1 MQGGGGGGGGGLVD
15 GKCKREKEMEWQNNS
30 VCLCGRRGSLPM
42 EMGEIKIEMDRRGE
56 ERGRGC
62 NELMTVLT
70 TRCLLSPAQTQPM
83 K

>member
-1 MQGGGGGGGGGLVD
+1 MQ
-15 GKCKREKEMEWQNNS
+15 REKEKECEGGVEETEGQQRNGNRTAIGPLRWREGIND
-30 VCLCGRRGSLPM
+30 R
-42 EMGEIKIEMDRRGE
+42 MDRRG
-56 ERGRGC
+56 RGF

>member
-1 MQGGGGGGGGGLVD
+1 MKVVQGTD
-15 GKCKREKEMEWQNNS
+15 GECKRKKKAEEEKEGYRGR
-30 VCLCGRRGSLPM
+30 VGVFVLCD
-42 EMGEIKIEMDRRGE
+42 EDGEIKLEMDRKGE
-56 ERGRGC
+56 MSRGRF

>member
-1 MQGGGGGGGGGLVD
+1 MKMGGGDKDRD
-15 GKCKREKEMEWQNNS
+15 GEE
-30 VCLCGRRGSLPM
+30 RR
-42 EMGEIKIEMDRRGE
+42 DE
-56 ERGRGC
+56 ERGRGF